1 MDLDPSEDQ
10 RELQQMISRVSLDRV
25 PTDTVRDFAEPGHF
39 DRESW
44 RQLAELGSFGIAV
57 PESAGGVGLR
67 WIDAVLVHEAL
78 GAALTPGPVVAATL
92 AAGLVPGV
100 LEGEIVPAVIERP
113 AHGPAII
120 EHLAVADVLL
130 IVDADGVSSVP
141 VSALDARALAEPTD
155 PATSVSLVRDLP
167 VGERIADSAAAERM
181 HLLGSL
187 LASAQLVG
195 NADGSMTLAV
205 EYAKER
211 EQFGRPI
218 GSFQGLKHLLADCYA
233 RTEVA
238 RSALWAAGVLVDEP
252 EAGDLRRAVAGARL
266 LAGRAAT
273 ENGKTCVQV
282 HGGMGFTWEVDA
294 HLFLKRAWVLETAF
308 GSVDDAA
315 ELVAATLIGSSESPS
330 I

>member
-10 RELQQMISRVSLDRV
+10 RELQQMISRFSLDRF

-39 DRESW
+39 DRGSW
-44 RQLAELGSFGIAV
+44 RQLAELGTFGIAV

-141 VSALDARALAEPTD
+141 VSALDARALTEPTD

-167 VGERIADSAAAERM
+167 VGERIADSAAAERL

-195 NADGSMTLAV
+195 NAEGSMTLAV
-205 EYAKER
+205 EFAKER

-315 ELVAATLIGSSESPS
+315 ELVAATLIGSSD
-330 I
+330 